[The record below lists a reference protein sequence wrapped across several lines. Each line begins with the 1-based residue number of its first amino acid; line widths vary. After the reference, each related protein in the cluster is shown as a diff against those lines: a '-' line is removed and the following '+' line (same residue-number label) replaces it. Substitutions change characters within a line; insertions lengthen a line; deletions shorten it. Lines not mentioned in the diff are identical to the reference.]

1 MTQRRNLTVN
11 LDSETIRR
19 AKILAA
25 ARGTSV
31 SKLIAELVQELV
43 ESDRAYEAAR
53 RVALGHLERG
63 YRLGGRIRASREEWH
78 DR

>member
-1 MTQRRNLTVN
+1 MAERRNLTVN
-11 LDSETIRR
+11 LDGDTIRR

-31 SKLIAELVQELV
+31 SKLIAELVKELV
-43 ESDRAYEAAR
+43 EDDRAYEIAKR
-53 RVALGHLERG
+53 SALKHLERG
-63 YRLGGRIRASREEWH
+63 YRLGGRITSTRDEWH